1 MVCPHTVGKGCGRSR
16 LATPAH
22 RSPGTTPDREVR
34 KVADLRFRG
43 CSTRRDLS
51 RTDFVEREPR
61 SVIVLD
67 GLFSTRPEPS
77 GLIDLSVPVDA
88 PVETGHKRLSAREE
102 PSFLARRYPLWSPI
116 ERW

>member
-1 MVCPHTVGKGCGRSR
+1 M
-16 LATPAH
+16 
-22 RSPGTTPDREVR
+22 
-34 KVADLRFRG
+34 
-43 CSTRRDLS
+43 
-51 RTDFVEREPR
+51 
-61 SVIVLD
+61 LD

-102 PSFLARRYPLWSPI
+102 PSFLARRYPLWSPV